1 VCVCVCVRKRVR
13 ERESQKQCHE
23 VKGVSY
29 LSSLWLVEERIV
41 APVEETMHEKKEN
54 PQETGL

>member
-1 VCVCVCVRKRVR
+1 VR